1 MRRRRN
7 EEGNLFKAK
16 AMNEVL
22 CSVAQRRKRAMLQRE
37 EEEEED
43 VWRRRCV
50 VFINTVT
57 GEAQAHSVR
66 TERLAE
72 RELHRMDATWTRP
85 RAQALRLSRWTLT
98 AAMDHRTR
106 RLKHLHPAQ
115 CARLPSLRLT
125 CAVLG
130 RRGLWDWWMGGWVDG
145 WVCKR

>member
-1 MRRRRN
+1 MFSGPEA
-7 EEGNLFKAK
+7 EESDA
-16 AMNEVL
+16 
-22 CSVAQRRKRAMLQRE
+22 QRE
-37 EEEEED
+37 EEDEED

-72 RELHRMDATWTRP
+72 RDLHRMDATWTRP

-106 RLKHLHPAQ
+106 RLKHLHPAP

-130 RRGLWDWWMGGWVDG
+130 RRGLWDGCMGGWVDLQKLITDLG
-145 WVCKR
+145 RFYPSRGE